1 MKNTLIISD
10 LHIPYH
16 HQDAFEF
23 LEALAYGYD
32 CEVIKCTGD
41 LVDNHAGSFHEI
53 EYGVLSAKEEH
64 TQAYDAVQ
72 ELYRMFPKM
81 DIVIGNHD
89 AIPSRKA
96 KAAGLPQDTI
106 KSYNDL
112 YDTKWNWSDKH
123 VFKLDKDNECL
134 LVHTMS
140 TSTLNNAAKHSHCSI
155 QGHHHSSF
163 GIEYFTDTNMIRW
176 SITAGCL
183 IDLHHP
189 AFNYA
194 SGATMKRPVI
204 GCAGIIEGT
213 PRLFPM
219 TLTKKG
225 RWNGIVP

>member
-1 MKNTLIISD
+1 MKNCLIISD

-16 HQDAFEF
+16 HKDSFEF
-23 LEALAYGYD
+23 LGALAYAYD
-32 CEVIKCTGD
+32 CEVIKNTGD
-41 LVDNHAGSFHEI
+41 VVDNHAGSFHDL
-53 EYGVLSAKEEH
+53 EYGTMSAKEEFDA
-64 TQAYDAVQ
+64 AYEYMQ
-72 ELYRMFPKM
+72 ELSGMFPKM

-89 AIPSRKA
+89 AIPARKA
-96 KAAGLPQDTI
+96 KSVGLPQDTI

-123 VFKLDKDNECL
+123 MFSVDKDTEVL

-140 TSTLNNAAKHSHCSI
+140 TSTLNNAAKHSHSSI

-163 GIEYFTDTNMIRW
+163 GLEYFTDTNMIRW
-176 SITAGCL
+176 SMTVGCL

-194 SGATMKRPVI
+194 SGATLKRPVI
-204 GCAGIIEGT
+204 GCGGIIEGT

-219 TLTKKG
+219 TLNAKG
-225 RWNGIVP
+225 RWNGKVP